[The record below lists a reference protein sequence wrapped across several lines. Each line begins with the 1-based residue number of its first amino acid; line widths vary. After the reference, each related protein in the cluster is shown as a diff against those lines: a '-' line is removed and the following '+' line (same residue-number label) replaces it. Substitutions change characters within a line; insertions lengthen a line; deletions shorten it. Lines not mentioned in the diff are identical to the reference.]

1 MRNSRVSS
9 APASAIS
16 WICSVSIPISASSET
31 MQPRVLSLGG
41 EDLQILKIVVARI
54 AIDMVNDFTWL

>member
-1 MRNSRVSS
+1 
-9 APASAIS
+9 
-16 WICSVSIPISASSET
+16 